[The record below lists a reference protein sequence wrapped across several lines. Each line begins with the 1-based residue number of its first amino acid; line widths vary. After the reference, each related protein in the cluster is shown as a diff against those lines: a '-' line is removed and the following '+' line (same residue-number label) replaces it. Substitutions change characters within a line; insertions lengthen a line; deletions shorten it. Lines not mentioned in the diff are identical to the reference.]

1 MLNILYIKTRSQVQV
16 LRSALASKTQALQI
30 VQRELNTLRSSKTE
44 RDQAVI
50 QLELLTDRYRKLKR
64 QLLASASDR
73 NSNSEQSDEAS
84 TSSSFVV
91 SCV

>member
-1 MLNILYIKTRSQVQV
+1 M